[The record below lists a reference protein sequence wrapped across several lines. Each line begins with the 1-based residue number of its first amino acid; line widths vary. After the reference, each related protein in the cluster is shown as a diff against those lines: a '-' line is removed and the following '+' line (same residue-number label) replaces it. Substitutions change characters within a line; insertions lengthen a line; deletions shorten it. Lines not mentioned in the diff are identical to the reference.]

1 MYWHFYC
8 IDIFTDDAKATV
20 GEISDAFAWIKVM
33 VQNYTTSH
41 CYYSLPST
49 HKKEMPG
56 SLKNFCPWTKCTK
69 YQPFSTCLLISGQ

>member
-20 GEISDAFAWIKVM
+20 GEISDAFAWIKAM

-49 HKKEMPG
+49 YKKEMPG
-56 SLKNFCPWTKCTK
+56 SLNNFCPWTKCTK
-69 YQPFSTCLLISGQ
+69 YQPISTCLLISGH